1 MSAWLFQDHRQKEKL
16 GAKCPWSVGWIDPEG
31 KRKSKRIG
39 AKSLAEKFA
48 RKVEGQL
55 ASNTYQDVKRKG
67 WAEFRTDYEGKVA
80 SGSSSG
86 NQLSIKIAL
95 DHFQRL
101 IKPVSMAAIKTT
113 TIDTYRAARQA
124 EGVSVATVNKELRH
138 LKAAL
143 RVAHEWKMIAEVPKV
158 RMLREPE
165 KIPRF
170 VTQEHF
176 TVIYNACDAAAEPS
190 SLPCPAGD
198 WWRALLVLLFMTGWR
213 IGQALA
219 LKWEDVDMEA
229 GTAKTQAEDN
239 KGKRDAIIG
248 IHPLVVEHIRKIRGF
263 YPAVFPWLK
272 NERELWNV
280 FHKIQEAAGIS
291 EPYYG
296 FHDLRRTFATMN
308 AESMTADALQK
319 LMQHKSYTTTQRYI
333 NLAHQVKSAVANLH
347 VPDVLRK
354 AN

>member
-1 MSAWLFQDHRQKEKL
+1 MSAWLFQDHRQKQKL
-16 GAKCPWSVGWIDPEG
+16 GDKCPWSVGWIDPEG

-55 ASNTYQDVKRKG
+55 AAGTYQDVKRKG
-67 WAEFRTDYEGKVA
+67 WAEFRKDYEEKVA
-80 SGSSSG
+80 IATSSG

-101 IKPVSMAAIKTT
+101 VNPKSMVAIKTT
-113 TIDTYRAARQA
+113 TVDTFRAARQA
-124 EGVSVATVNKELRH
+124 EEVSVATVNKELRH

-143 RVAHEWKMIAEVPKV
+143 RVAHEWKLIPEVPKI

-176 TVIYNACDAAAEPS
+176 TAIYNACDAAAEPS
-190 SLPCPAGD
+190 KLPCAAGD

-213 IGQALA
+213 IGQAMA
-219 LKWEDVDMEA
+219 LKWEDVDLEA

-248 IHPLVVEHIRKIRGF
+248 IHPMVVEHLRKIRGF
-263 YPAVFPWLK
+263 YPAVFPWLQ

-291 EPYYG
+291 EPHYG
-296 FHDLRRTFATMN
+296 FHDLRRAFATVN
-308 AESMTADALQK
+308 AENMTGDALQR
-319 LMQHKSYTTTQRYI
+319 LMQHRDYTTTQRYI
-333 NLAHQVKSAVANLH
+333 NLAHQVKAAVANIQ